1 MLKYLHIE
9 NIAIIEKTDIEFSD
23 GFNVLTGETGAGK
36 SIVIDSIN
44 AVLGERTS
52 KELIRSGCD
61 YCEVSALFVDIS
73 KNALNELENYG
84 FFPDEDGSFLVVR
97 RLNVSG
103 KSLIKVNGKPIT
115 ASELREISTFL
126 INIHGQHDNQ
136 ALFNPEK
143 HCSYIDLLADNKKE
157 IDEYYTNFK
166 RLNSIRKELSS
177 LEFDEDEKRRKI
189 DILKYQIKEIEDANI
204 KVGEVN
210 ELKQKR
216 LLAENYQEKINS
228 LNSVLHFFNG
238 NDEKDGAIALL
249 KNSLKHLIKISN
261 TDIDKLNEII
271 SSLED
276 INSNISSEIYNLN
289 SLELDI
295 NEINQRLDLL
305 QRLMIKYGNDE
316 EKVLDF
322 LYDAKSELENIFC
335 SEQKIESLS
344 VDLEN
349 SKLEL
354 IKRAKILTDIRLS
367 VAKIFES
374 QVCEVIKFLNM
385 PSVVF
390 KINFEQGRYSKNGCD
405 NIEFLISTNPGDEPK
420 PLVKIASGGELSRI
434 MLAIKSTL
442 LDKDNVDTMIFDEID
457 SGISGFAA
465 EKVGIQLKKLS
476 NARQVICVTH
486 LAQIAAKADTHL
498 LIEKSVSENKT
509 YTGVKKLEGDTRINE
524 IARIMSGST
533 VTECLYSSAK
543 ELLDRSKVI

>member
-9 NIAIIEKTDIEFSD
+9 NIAVIEKTDIEFSQ

-52 KELIRSGCD
+52 KELIRTGCD
-61 YCEVSALFVDIS
+61 YGEVSALFVDIS
-73 KNALNELENYG
+73 QNALKELENYG
-84 FFPDEDGSFLVVR
+84 FYPDEEGSFLVVR

-103 KSLIKVNGKPIT
+103 KGLIKVNGKPVT

-143 HCSYIDLLADNKKE
+143 HCFYIDSLADNKEE
-157 IDEYYTNFK
+157 IDEYYSEFK
-166 RLNSIRKELSS
+166 KLNSIRKELSS
-177 LEFDEDEKRRKI
+177 LEFDENEKQHKTE
-189 DILKYQIKEIEDANI
+189 ILKYQIKEIEDANI
-204 KVGEVN
+204 KVGEIS
-210 ELKQKR
+210 ELKEKR
-216 LLAENYQEKINS
+216 ILAENYQDKINS
-228 LNSVLHFFNG
+228 LNSVFHIFNG
-238 NDEKDGAIALL
+238 NDEKDGAITLL
-249 KNSLKHLIKISN
+249 KNSLKHLIKINNPDSE
-261 TDIDKLNEII
+261 KLNEII
-271 SSLED
+271 SSLQD
-276 INSNISSEIYNLN
+276 INSNISGEIFNLS

-316 EKVLDF
+316 EKILRF
-322 LYDAKSELENIFC
+322 LSSSKLELENIVY
-335 SEQKIESLS
+335 SEQKIEKLS

-354 IKRAKILTDIRLS
+354 IRLAKILTDIRLS
-367 VAKIFES
+367 VAKKFES
-374 QVCEVIKFLNM
+374 QVCEVLNFLNM

-405 NIEFLISTNPGDEPK
+405 NVEFLISANAGEEPK

-442 LDKDNVDTMIFDEID
+442 LDNDNVDTMIFDEID
-457 SGISGFAA
+457 SGISGYAA
-465 EKVGIQLKKLS
+465 DKVGIQLKKVS
-476 NARQVICVTH
+476 KARQVICVTH
-486 LAQIAAKADTHL
+486 LAQIAAKADNHL

-509 YTGVKKLEGDTRINE
+509 YTGVRKLEGDARINE

-533 VTECLYSSAK
+533 VTESLYSSAK
-543 ELLDRSKVI
+543 ELLDRS